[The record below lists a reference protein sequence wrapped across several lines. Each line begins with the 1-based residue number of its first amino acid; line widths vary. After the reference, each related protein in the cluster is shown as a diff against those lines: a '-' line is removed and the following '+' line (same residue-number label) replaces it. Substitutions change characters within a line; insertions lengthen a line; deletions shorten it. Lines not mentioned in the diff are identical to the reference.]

1 MYSSAIALSEV
12 NKTGTIKCV
21 ALVIGTKRAA
31 FTSSRP
37 MSLGDVPDLSDEAVS
52 ALLKELEIEQRIV
65 EAARRMAELPS
76 GSKRERVKRKQ
87 SLQKWGYYIV
97 QQERKILH
105 C

>member
-1 MYSSAIALSEV
+1 
-12 NKTGTIKCV
+12 
-21 ALVIGTKRAA
+21 
-31 FTSSRP
+31 

-87 SLQKWGYYIV
+87 SLQK
-97 QQERKILH
+97 
-105 C
+105 